1 MRLGD
6 IMRTHVETISPR
18 EPVDA
23 ALRRMRQARMRH
35 LVVQDG
41 QRIVGVLSDRDIPP
55 AGSTR
60 QVAAVED
67 VMSRA
72 PLTCSPETTLRKAAN
87 LLRGRMIGC
96 LPVVEE
102 GRIVGIVTT
111 TDLLEMIGAGI
122 ETPAKKTRRRVLKER
137 GPGHKVVAGRG
148 RTVRLPAPR

>member
-18 EPVDA
+18 ESVDA
-23 ALRRMRQARMRH
+23 ALRRMRQAQMRH
-35 LVVQDG
+35 LIVQDG
-41 QRIVGVLSDRDIPP
+41 QKILGVLSDRDIPP

-72 PLTCSPETTLRKAAN
+72 PMTCSPETTLRKAAN
-87 LLRGRMIGC
+87 FLRGRTIGC
-96 LPVVEE
+96 LPVVQE

-111 TDLLEMIGAGI
+111 TDLLEMIGSEI
-122 ETPAKKTRRRVLKER
+122 EAPAPKKRRWMRKER
-137 GPGHKVVAGRG
+137 GPGHKPVAGRG